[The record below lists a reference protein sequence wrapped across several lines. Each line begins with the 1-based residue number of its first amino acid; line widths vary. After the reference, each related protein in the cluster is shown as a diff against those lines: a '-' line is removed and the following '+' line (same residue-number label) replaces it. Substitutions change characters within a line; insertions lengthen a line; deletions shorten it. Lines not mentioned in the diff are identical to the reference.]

1 MIEIKN
7 SFIDTV
13 MAQIAAG
20 VKRIKLS
27 KQDYD
32 DDDDDEDVE
41 YEE

>member
-1 MIEIKN
+1 
-7 SFIDTV
+7 

-20 VKRIKLS
+20 VRRIKSS

-32 DDDDDEDVE
+32 DDDEDDA

>member
-13 MAQIAAG
+13 MAQIATG
-20 VKRIKLS
+20 VKRIKSS

-32 DDDDDEDVE
+32 DDDEDDA

>member
-1 MIEIKN
+1 
-7 SFIDTV
+7 